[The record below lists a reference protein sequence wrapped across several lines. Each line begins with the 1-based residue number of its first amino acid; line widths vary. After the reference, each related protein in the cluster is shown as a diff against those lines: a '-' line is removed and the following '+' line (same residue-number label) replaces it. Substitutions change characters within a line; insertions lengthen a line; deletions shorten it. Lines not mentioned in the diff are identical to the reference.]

1 LTLWFYGKGCAG
13 GGDGSSDACAV
24 PVRSGSWLRGY
35 GLGLHRVLALKAL
48 IAIGPVRG
56 SVVD

>member
-1 LTLWFYGKGCAG
+1 MGRDARAAARVVGRLRKG
-13 GGDGSSDACAV
+13 